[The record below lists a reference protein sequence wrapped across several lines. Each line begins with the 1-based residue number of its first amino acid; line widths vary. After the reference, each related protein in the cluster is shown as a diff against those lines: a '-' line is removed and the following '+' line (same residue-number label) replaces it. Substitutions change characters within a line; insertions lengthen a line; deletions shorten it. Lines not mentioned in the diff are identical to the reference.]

1 MFSGTYLSSIIQIR
15 SVTAEIFLT
24 LSFYG
29 GWVDNGG
36 VGGGGGCKIIF
47 DSNSTVTLRLR
58 LGFDKM
64 PLIWIIMVHIK
75 LIDCG

>member
-1 MFSGTYLSSIIQIR
+1 M
-15 SVTAEIFLT
+15 
-24 LSFYG
+24 
-29 GWVDNGG
+29 DNGG